1 MSAGE
6 RELKNSVS
14 SSTWLTIIVGDS
26 PADSNK
32 RRRLVDCD
40 AKTIVVMVIKPS
52 GCVCEVTPST
62 HPTLSVQISQRYIYD
77 RPVSKAF
84 PIVGVIG
91 AGQLARMSIAPATA
105 LGVDLLLLAANSQD
119 SGAQVTNHVVGD
131 YKDLETVRAFA
142 RRCDV
147 VTFEHELIPLSIIK
161 ALEADGVVVRP
172 SSSSFIYS
180 QDKAAMRE
188 RLSTFPSPGWQIVI
202 SADQVKEF
210 PVIAKAISGGYDG
223 RGVWKISD
231 KQELSSLLQKT
242 GKLLIEDLVDFDYEI
257 AVMVA
262 RSPHG
267 QAATWAPT
275 QTVQKNG
282 ICTMTISPAPNI
294 SHDVSEK
301 AQKLALD
308 IAETVGVVGAM
319 AVEMFVK
326 GEDLLINELAMR
338 PHNSG
343 HWTIEGS
350 HTSQFEQHLRAVL
363 DLPLGDPSM
372 TAPLAVMGNVLGGD
386 KPDMYRPYLHLMAR
400 TPALKFHH
408 YKKEVRPGRKI
419 GHVTLVGENLIEL
432 TREVQHALDY
442 MSGEVDE

>member
-1 MSAGE
+1 MSKGF
-6 RELKNSVS
+6 
-14 SSTWLTIIVGDS
+14 
-26 PADSNK
+26 
-32 RRRLVDCD
+32 
-40 AKTIVVMVIKPS
+40 
-52 GCVCEVTPST
+52 
-62 HPTLSVQISQRYIYD
+62 PT
-77 RPVSKAF
+77 
-84 PIVGVIG
+84 VGVIG

-119 SGAQVTNHVVGD
+119 SGAQITNHIVGD

-142 RRCDV
+142 RKCDV
-147 VTFEHELIPLSIIK
+147 VTFEHELIPLSIVK

-172 SSSSFIYS
+172 SSSAFVYS

-188 RLSTFPSPGWQIVI
+188 KLSSFPSPLWQVI
-202 SADQVKEF
+202 TSSNQVQEF
-210 PVIAKAISGGYDG
+210 PVIAKSISGGYDG
-223 RGVWKISD
+223 RGVWKVSEA
-231 KQELSSLLQKT
+231 QELTLLLQQNS
-242 GKLLIEDLVDFDYEI
+242 KLLIEELIDFDYEI

-267 QAATWAPT
+267 QATSWAPT
-275 QTVQKNG
+275 QTIQEDG
-282 ICTMTISPAPNI
+282 ICTMTISPAPHL
-294 SHDVSEK
+294 SVALSEK
-301 AQKLALD
+301 AQKLALEV
-308 IAETVGVVGAM
+308 AAVVGVVGVM
-319 AVEMFVK
+319 AVEFFVK
-326 GEDLLINELAMR
+326 GEELFINELAMR

-343 HWTIEGS
+343 HWTIDGS

-372 TAPLAVMGNVLGGD
+372 SAPLAVMGNVLGGD

-419 GHVTLVGENLIEL
+419 GHVTMVGENLVEL
-432 TREVQHALDY
+432 TQEVQHALDY

>member
-1 MSAGE
+1 M
-6 RELKNSVS
+6 
-14 SSTWLTIIVGDS
+14 
-26 PADSNK
+26 
-32 RRRLVDCD
+32 
-40 AKTIVVMVIKPS
+40 
-52 GCVCEVTPST
+52 
-62 HPTLSVQISQRYIYD
+62 
-77 RPVSKAF
+77 SKAF

-105 LGVDLLLLAANSQD
+105 LGVDLLLLAGDSQD
-119 SGAQVTNHVVGD
+119 SGAQITNHIVGD

-142 RRCDV
+142 KKCDV
-147 VTFEHELIPLSIIK
+147 VTFEHELIPLSIVK

-172 SSSSFIYS
+172 SSSAFVYS

-188 RLSTFPSPGWQIVI
+188 KLSSFPSPHWQIVT
-202 SADQVKEF
+202 SGDQVKDF

-223 RGVWKISD
+223 RGVWKVSD
-231 KQELSSLLQKT
+231 ANELAVLLKQT
-242 GKLLIEDLVDFDYEI
+242 PKLLIEELIDFDYEV

-267 QAATWAPT
+267 QATTWAPT
-275 QTVQKNG
+275 QTIQEDS
-282 ICTMTISPAPNI
+282 ICTMTISPAPNL
-294 SHDVSEK
+294 SVALSEK

-308 IAETVGVVGAM
+308 IAAAVGVVGVM
-319 AVEMFVK
+319 AVELFVK
-326 GEDLLINELAMR
+326 GEELFINELAMR

-343 HWTIEGS
+343 HWTIDGS

-372 TAPLAVMGNVLGGD
+372 SAPIAVMGNVLGGD

-419 GHVTLVGENLIEL
+419 GHVTMVGENLVEL
-432 TREVQHALDY
+432 TQEVQHALDY